1 MQILSSLKSVISLGY
16 NKHKTHSTQT
26 YIEQKHKYQLQ
37 RHSLH

>member
-1 MQILSSLKSVISLGY
+1 MQILCSLQTAVSQGY

-37 RHSLH
+37 WHSLH